1 MLLSPLNW
9 VIHIFSSLEWG
20 VALVMLYRYG
30 TLIGRKDVRRFALFM
45 TPHWTGSWFVLAY
58 HLSGDTIPL
67 CLELSEAINL
77 VGSVA
82 LLYATIR
89 ILKGDERLT
98 ESGRGNAFA
107 GALFGG
113 FAVVAG
119 GSQSFMGNNLFDAIL
134 QISSIVYLSFLVL
147 LLKVRKKDPVVF
159 SGLTVAGFWFV
170 LVFISVTVFCMYI
183 AINLLGYQSLSHDD
197 LLHGLAESL
206 LSVSNLMIVLG
217 IHQQTKR
224 VLAQGLS
231 SAR

>member
-9 VIHIFSSLEWG
+9 IIHIFSSLEWG
-20 VALVMLYRYG
+20 VAIVMLYHYG
-30 TLIGRKDVRRFALFM
+30 RLIGRKDVRRFALFM
-45 TPHWTGSWFVLAY
+45 TPHWIGSWFVLAF

-67 CLELSEAINL
+67 RLELSEAINL

-89 ILKGDERLT
+89 ILKGDERLAG
-98 ESGRGNAFA
+98 SGTGNAFA

-113 FAVVAG
+113 FAFAAG
-119 GSQSFMGNNLFDAIL
+119 GSPSFMGSNLFDAIL
-134 QISSIVYLSFLVL
+134 QVSSIVYLSFLVL
-147 LLKVRKKDPVVF
+147 LLKVRKKDPEVF

-183 AINLLGYQSLSHDD
+183 AIDVLGYRSLSHND

-206 LSVSNLMIVLG
+206 LSVSNLMIVVG
-217 IHQQTKR
+217 IHRQAKR
-224 VLAQGLS
+224 VTS
-231 SAR
+231 DK